1 MSKVVA
7 TALKLVDYLGAV
19 RVELRK
25 VTLPTMAELR
35 QQTVAIIIVVTIIGV
50 IIGIMDWFFSFTL
63 IRTLGRLIG

>member
-1 MSKVVA
+1 MSKVLV
-7 TALKLVDYLGAV
+7 TASKLVDYLGAV
-19 RVELRK
+19 RVEMRK
-25 VTLPTMAELR
+25 LTLPTMADLR

>member
-7 TALKLVDYLGAV
+7 TASKLVDYLGAV
-19 RVELRK
+19 RVEMKKL
-25 VTLPTMAELR
+25 TLPTMADLR

>member
-1 MSKVVA
+1 MSKVVV
-7 TALKLVDYLGAV
+7 TASKLVDYLGAV
-19 RVELRK
+19 RVEMRK
-25 VTLPTMAELR
+25 LTLPTMADLR

>member
-1 MSKVVA
+1 MSKVVV
-7 TALKLVDYLGAV
+7 TASKLVDYLGAV
-19 RVELRK
+19 RVEMRK

-50 IIGIMDWFFSFTL
+50 IIGLMDWFFSFTL

>member
-7 TALKLVDYLGAV
+7 TASKLVDYLGAV
-19 RVELRK
+19 RVEMKKL
-25 VTLPTMAELR
+25 TLPTMADLR

-50 IIGIMDWFFSFTL
+50 IIGLMDWFFSFTL

>member
-1 MSKVVA
+1 VSKVVVA
-7 TALKLVDYLGAV
+7 ASKVVNYLGAV
-19 RVELRK
+19 RVEMRK

-50 IIGIMDWFFSFTL
+50 IIGLMDWFFSFTL

>member
-7 TALKLVDYLGAV
+7 TASKVVDYLGAV
-19 RVELRK
+19 RGEMRK
-25 VTLPTMAELR
+25 VTLPTMADLR

-50 IIGIMDWFFSFTL
+50 IIGLMDWFFSFTL